1 MANNLQ
7 NHERRDKSKWFVTLI
22 AFILAFVAI
31 AAAFIGIF
39 SDGFTNWDKF
49 KTDEEQQDE
58 QLPEE
63 EQTDDTADG
72 VAVIGESQGNG
83 VSLLSAA
90 IATADYEEYGIS
102 PMAETAYQLTAT
114 ITPSDAYNKAVDWS
128 VEWVNPSSSWASGK
142 TVTDYV
148 TVTPTSD
155 GALTANVEN
164 IKAFGEQIKVVCT
177 SRDNPEASAECL
189 VDYAKRITGV
199 TVKLS
204 SGGNNISVN
213 STSKE
218 VTVPTTF
225 SALHYAGITSTTG
238 VGTVSD
244 SFTYSVKIKGSSTV
258 ANKIITES
266 GGAIVSAKEIDFT
279 SSDVT
284 LSSDYIFNHLYTI
297 VSGAGNLSVAAD
309 VIARESVN
317 SPFAYIT
324 VNAVGEYSS
333 YSCELALNAAAGVL
347 TVSVSSVAVNEDSL
361 TF

>member
-1 MANNLQ
+1 MTKTVK
-7 NHERRDKSKWFVTLI
+7 RVI
-22 AFILAFVAI
+22 AGISALAVLGGAAVGAWAVMENSRSSYPSFDQIEADNEYI
-31 AAAFIGIF
+31 ADLGEGA
-39 SDGFTNWDKF
+39 TNEGGAEISE
-49 KTDEEQQDE
+49 TVE
-58 QLPEE
+58 
-63 EQTDDTADG
+63 
-72 VAVIGESQGNG
+72 NG
-83 VSLLSAA
+83 VQLMSAKIEPEKYA
-90 IATADYEEYGIS
+90 ANGIS
-102 PMAETAYQLTAT
+102 PMAETAYTLTAT

-128 VEWVNPSSSWASGK
+128 VAFVNPSSAWASGK
-142 TVTDYV
+142 SVTNYV

-155 GALTANVEN
+155 GALTANVEC
-164 IKAFGEQIKVVCT
+164 KAAFGEQIKVVCT
-177 SRDNPEASAECL
+177 SRDNPDASAECI
-189 VDYAKRITGV
+189 VDYAKRVTGV

-204 SGGNNISVN
+204 SGLNNISVN

-225 SALHYAGITSTTG
+225 STLHYSGITSTTG

-309 VIARESVN
+309 VIARESIN

-333 YSCELALNAAAGVL
+333 YSCEFALNAAAGVL
-347 TVSVSSVAVNEDSL
+347 TVSVSSVAVNEDML